1 MFQSFFV
8 LSSLPIVNLTGVTN
22 YSMYNSKKLI
32 VCTALKLERQ
42 LNSIRVCA
50 LCCALV
56 GRLHS
61 AVQWLL
67 SSCVKVALKCAC
79 LQAPTTLQYTQC
91 SHQQLGLCAMPAFS
105 YFLLHRVYFSLLLLP
120 TIFLSNSPTISLL
133 LFPSILFFCQKEI
146 SLNNILCVQS
156 NKTKAQKLKATSSK
170 IHRPPTSFKLLI
182 MPCFCQK
189 LEQQK
194 GLEEKF
200 ELLSDLSNV
209 VKNSI
214 TSENCAIN
222 QCINLL
228 RK

>member
-1 MFQSFFV
+1 M
-8 LSSLPIVNLTGVTN
+8 TN
-22 YSMYNSKKLI
+22 YSVYNLKKKLI

-50 LCCALV
+50 LCCSLV

-79 LQAPTTLQYTQC
+79 LQAPLHSSTHSAATSRLVCY
-91 SHQQLGLCAMPAFS
+91 AAFS

-120 TIFLSNSPTISLL
+120 TIFLSNSLSHYFSPSFPCYSLFL
-133 LFPSILFFCQKEI
+133 PKRDL
-146 SLNNILCVQS
+146 LNNILCVQS
-156 NKTKAQKLKATSSK
+156 NKTKAQILETSSSK
-170 IHRPPTSFKLLI
+170 IHRPPTSFKLQI
-182 MPCFCQK
+182 MPCFRQK

>member
-1 MFQSFFV
+1 M
-8 LSSLPIVNLTGVTN
+8 TN
-22 YSMYNSKKLI
+22 YSVYNLKKKLI

-50 LCCALV
+50 LCCSLV

-79 LQAPTTLQYTQC
+79 LQAPLHSSTHSAATSRLVCY
-91 SHQQLGLCAMPAFS
+91 AAFS

-120 TIFLSNSPTISLL
+120 TIFLSNSPTTSLL
-133 LFPSILFFCQKEI
+133 LFLLFSFLPKRDL
-146 SLNNILCVQS
+146 LNNILCVQS
-156 NKTKAQKLKATSSK
+156 NKTKAQILETSSSK
-170 IHRPPTSFKLLI
+170 IHRPPTSFKLQI
-182 MPCFCQK
+182 MPCFRQK

>member
-1 MFQSFFV
+1 
-8 LSSLPIVNLTGVTN
+8 
-22 YSMYNSKKLI
+22 MYNLEKKLI

-50 LCCALV
+50 LCCAL
-56 GRLHS
+56 GQAAQCR
-61 AVQWLL
+61 VQWLL

-156 NKTKAQKLKATSSK
+156 NKTKAQKTENNQLKNPQATNQFQAPNNALFLPK
-170 IHRPPTSFKLLI
+170 IRAT
-182 MPCFCQK
+182 
-189 LEQQK
+189 K
-194 GLEEKF
+194 G
-200 ELLSDLSNV
+200 
-209 VKNSI
+209 
-214 TSENCAIN
+214 TG
-222 QCINLL
+222 
-228 RK
+228 RKV